1 MCSIPARNTTH
12 SLMQIQTNP
21 SVFKVTMPIPNFPNK
36 HKSRSIVTPQ
46 QHVAYFRQQG
56 FIPDFPVPESVI
68 LCYEGNLL
76 NRIANVENVEQVRGV
91 GGEFYLLTETDN
103 RVAVSGNN
111 GIGAPG
117 VSMILELLIELGV
130 KRFINVGVAGG
141 LQKNARIGDIVVC
154 TSAIRDEGVS
164 YHYLEDPSAPALPS
178 ENLTDALM
186 QTFEANGIRYTQGPT
201 WTTDAF
207 FRETIGEI
215 QHYQQEGVVTVEM
228 EAAALFAI
236 STLRGVD
243 MASGFVI
250 SDLVADLV
258 WHPQILAQKTH
269 ERLFRLYQAAR
280 ATLNETNKN

>member
-1 MCSIPARNTTH
+1 MDSF
-12 SLMQIQTNP
+12 
-21 SVFKVTMPIPNFPNK
+21 SVGLAI
-36 HKSRSIVTPQ
+36 
-46 QHVAYFRQQG
+46 
-56 FIPDFPVPESVI
+56 
-68 LCYEGNLL
+68 
-76 NRIANVENVEQVRGV
+76 
-91 GGEFYLLTETDN
+91 
-103 RVAVSGNN
+103 

-130 KRFINVGVAGG
+130 KRFINVGIAGG
-141 LQKNARIGDIVVC
+141 LQKSSHIGDVVVC

-164 YHYLEDPSAPALPS
+164 YHYMEDPSAPALPS
-178 ENLTDALM
+178 ENLTTELRRTLARD
-186 QTFEANGIRYTQGPT
+186 GIPHTQGPT

-250 SDLVADLV
+250 SDSMADLV
-258 WHPQILAQKTH
+258 WHPQILAQETH

-280 ATLNETNKN
+280 ATLNETHKN

>member
-1 MCSIPARNTTH
+1 
-12 SLMQIQTNP
+12 
-21 SVFKVTMPIPNFPNK
+21 MPIPNFPNK
-36 HKSRSIVTPQ
+36 HKSRPIITPQ

-56 FIPDFPVPESVI
+56 FIPDFPIPESVI
-68 LCYEGNLL
+68 FCYEGNLL
-76 NRIANVENVEQVRGV
+76 ERIANVENVEQVHGV

-117 VSMILELLIELGV
+117 VSMVLEILIELGV
-130 KRFINVGVAGG
+130 KRFINVGIAGG
-141 LQKNARIGDIVVC
+141 LQKTSHIGDVVVC

-164 YHYLEDPSAPALPS
+164 YHYLNDPSAPALPS
-178 ENLTDALM
+178 ENLTAALR
-186 QTFEANGIRYTQGPT
+186 QTLKRDGVRYTEGPT

-207 FRETIGEI
+207 FRETVGEI
-215 QHYQQEGVVTVEM
+215 QHYQQEGVITVEM

-250 SDLVADLV
+250 SDLVADLA
-258 WHPQILAQKTH
+258 WHPQILAQETH
-269 ERLFRLYQAAR
+269 ESLFRLYQASR
-280 ATLNETNKN
+280 AALNKTNKD

>member
-1 MCSIPARNTTH
+1 
-12 SLMQIQTNP
+12 
-21 SVFKVTMPIPNFPNK
+21 MPIPNFPNK

-46 QHVAYFRQQG
+46 QHVAYFRQQD

-68 LCYEGNLL
+68 FCYEGNLL
-76 NRIANVENVEQVRGV
+76 DRITNVESVEQVQGV
-91 GGEFYLLTETDN
+91 GGGFYLLTETDN

-117 VSMILELLIELGV
+117 VSMLLEILIELGV
-130 KRFINVGVAGG
+130 KQFINVGIAGG
-141 LQKNARIGDIVVC
+141 LQKSSHIGDVVVC

-178 ENLTDALM
+178 ENLTEALR
-186 QTFEANGIRYTQGPT
+186 QTLEREGVYYRQGAT
-201 WTTDAF
+201 WTTAAF

-269 ERLFRLYQAAR
+269 ENLFHLYQTAR
-280 ATLNETNKN
+280 ATLNETNKK